1 MAMTQSETSFFDY
14 FCDRCGAPFCE
25 RAQVMNL
32 ALNYVDE
39 MYCLACL
46 AAEQG
51 LTEAD
56 IAQFAKDYVYA
67 RECFKTPWDH
77 FAGQA
82 QNCPRLTTHTCFCQD

>member
-1 MAMTQSETSFFDY
+1 MDEAAFFDY
-14 FCDRCGAPFCE
+14 CCDRCGALFCE
-25 RAQVMNL
+25 RVQVMNL

-51 LTEAD
+51 LGEAEMAD
-56 IAQFAKDYVYA
+56 FARDYVYA

-77 FAGQA
+77 FAAQA
-82 QNCPRLTTHTCFCQD
+82 ARCPRLSTGNCHCGDR